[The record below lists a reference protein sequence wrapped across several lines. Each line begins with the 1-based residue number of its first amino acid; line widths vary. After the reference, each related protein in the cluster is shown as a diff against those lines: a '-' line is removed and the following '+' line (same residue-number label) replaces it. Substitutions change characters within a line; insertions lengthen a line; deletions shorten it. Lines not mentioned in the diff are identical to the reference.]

1 MNISARTNCDQI
13 FHSAETSYG
22 GYSSRPRAPVVLPS
36 ASRAARGG
44 LAVDD
49 ESIPKRPPYIAHISN
64 LPYDVD
70 ESAITELFAGLKVK
84 LKPIIVILQKCVLIV
99 VVFLFCEFIHKHKLV

>member
-1 MNISARTNCDQI
+1 MCL
-13 FHSAETSYG
+13 AENAYG
-22 GYSSRPRAPVVLPS
+22 GYQTRQRAPVVLPS

-49 ESIPKRPPYIAHISN
+49 ESIPRRPPFTAHISN

-70 ESAITELFAGLKVK
+70 ESAITELFTGLKVLQPFYS
-84 LKPIIVILQKCVLIV
+84 LKMTLLWLDNLDDV
-99 VVFLFCEFIHKHKLV
+99 

>member
-1 MNISARTNCDQI
+1 MLIMYL
-13 FHSAETSYG
+13 AENVYG
-22 GYSSRPRAPVVLPS
+22 GYSSRQRAPVVLPS

-49 ESIPKRPPYIAHISN
+49 ESIPRRPPFTAHISN

-70 ESAITELFAGLKVK
+70 ESAITELFTGLKV
-84 LKPIIVILQKCVLIV
+84 CTSYN
-99 VVFLFCEFIHKHKLV
+99 KHYIPY

>member
-1 MNISARTNCDQI
+1 MEHIALNINM
-13 FHSAETSYG
+13 FLAENSYG
-22 GYSSRPRAPVVLPS
+22 GGGYQSRQRAPVVLPS

-49 ESIPKRPPYIAHISN
+49 ESIPRRPPFTAHISN

-70 ESAITELFAGLKVK
+70 ESAITELFTGLKVT
-84 LKPIIVILQKCVLIV
+84 LL
-99 VVFLFCEFIHKHKLV
+99 FLFYF

>member
-1 MNISARTNCDQI
+1 MSKWNFTQVIESVALSVCSDWYFQELLICYNVWL
-13 FHSAETSYG
+13 AETYG
-22 GYSSRPRAPVVLPS
+22 YASRTRAVVTLPS

-49 ESIPKRPPYIAHISN
+49 ESIPRRPPYTAHISN

-70 ESAITELFAGLKVK
+70 ESAITELFTGLKV
-84 LKPIIVILQKCVLIV
+84 
-99 VVFLFCEFIHKHKLV
+99 

>member
-1 MNISARTNCDQI
+1 MKL
-13 FHSAETSYG
+13 FLAENTYGGG
-22 GYSSRPRAPVVLPS
+22 GYSSRQRAPVVLPS

-49 ESIPKRPPYIAHISN
+49 ESIPRRPPFTAHISN

-70 ESAITELFAGLKVK
+70 ESAILELFTGLKVRK
-84 LKPIIVILQKCVLIV
+84 QESQNGKIMDQLNP
-99 VVFLFCEFIHKHKLV
+99 